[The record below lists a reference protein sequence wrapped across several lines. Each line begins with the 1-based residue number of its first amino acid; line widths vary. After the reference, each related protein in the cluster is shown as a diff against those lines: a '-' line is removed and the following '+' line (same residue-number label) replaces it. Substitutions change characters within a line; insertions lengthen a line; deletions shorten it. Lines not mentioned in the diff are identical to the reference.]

1 MPTHAYSFSILGCDI
16 DVSDQQIKFSD
27 PNVLAGHG
35 GTLAVSSGFTISNG
49 PVHIFGDDD
58 DAVVRKYALRT
69 QTSGNQVSEFRL
81 DYPNGLSGVPV
92 REEHTYIFQ
101 ATIVGKTQ
109 DSQIPIDC
117 AMFKIKGLL
126 VDDALGLEV
135 VEPYTVDN
143 VYRFSSSL
151 GVSATGIKQN
161 DEELLQIQVTGVAG
175 KNINW
180 VAGLDLV
187 EIGGTTTNPY
197 GRGRTSLNAYNNYN
211 VGEYCIII
219 RQPNNFVDSSGTD
232 PSFFCSGIT
241 NSGDITYQWEYRYNG
256 DPDEDT
262 EFKTIVGATG
272 LTYEPPESATAPLFI
287 PTSSPNGHSTA
298 YPNEFRCVVSS
309 TNGETA
315 TSRPVTWMYV
325 A

>member
-1 MPTHAYSFSILGCDI
+1 MSTDAYNFSILGCKI
-16 DVSDQQIKFSD
+16 QVSGDNLIYD
-27 PNVLAGHG
+27 EDAILAGHG

-69 QTSGNQVSEFRL
+69 QTSGNEVSEFRL

-92 REEHTYIFQ
+92 REEHTYIFD

-109 DSQIPIDC
+109 NSQISADC
-117 AMFKIKGLL
+117 AMFRIKGLL

-135 VEPYTVDN
+135 VEPYTIDN
-143 VYRFSSSL
+143 IFRFSSSV
-151 GVSATGIKQN
+151 GVSVTGIKQ
-161 DEELLQIQVTGVAG
+161 DDKELLQINVTGIAG

-187 EIGGTTTNPY
+187 EVGGTTTNPY
-197 GRGRTSLNAYNNYN
+197 GRGRTSLNTYNNYD
-211 VGEYCIII
+211 VGDYCIII
-219 RQPNNFVDSSGTD
+219 RQPNNFVDSSSTD

-241 NSGDITYQWEYRYNG
+241 NSGDVTYQWEYRYNG
-256 DPDEDT
+256 DSDEETD
-262 EFKTIVGATG
+262 FKTIVGATG

-315 TSRPVTWMYV
+315 TSRPVTWMYLS
-325 A
+325 

>member
-1 MPTHAYSFSILGCDI
+1 MPTDAYNFSILGCDI

-69 QTSGNQVSEFRL
+69 QTSGNEVSEFRL
-81 DYPNGLSGVPV
+81 DYPNGLSGLPI

-143 VYRFSSSL
+143 VYRLSSSI

-161 DEELLQIQVTGVAG
+161 DEELLQIQVTGAAG
-175 KNINW
+175 KNMNW
-180 VAGLDLV
+180 VAGIDLI

-197 GRGRTSLNAYNNYN
+197 GRGRTSLNTHNSYDTGN
-211 VGEYCIII
+211 YCIII
-219 RQPNNFVDSSGTD
+219 RQPNNFVDSTGD

-241 NSGDITYQWEYRYNG
+241 NSGHVIYQWEYRYNG
-256 DPDEDT
+256 DPDRDT
-262 EFKTIVGATG
+262 DFVTYVGATG
-272 LTYEPPESATAPLFI
+272 LTFEPPETAPFFLSVATDA
-287 PTSSPNGHSTA
+287 PHNHSTA
-298 YPNEFRCVVSS
+298 YPNEWRCVIYSNELGPAQEAV
-309 TNGETA
+309 
-315 TSRPVTWMYV
+315 SRPVTWQ
-325 A
+325 